1 MLPSF
6 PIEVRLALSNS
17 MKSSKLGTEEARW
30 ECFIIWWRKIWA
42 LRSVFHT
49 MTTQCSCWVVW
60 QHKTT
65 EAVWNRREL
74 YFEVIDETHCFNC
87 SNEKDSSEIVLVSHI
102 CSKSTSYYMVCFWG
116 SFWAITQHVCTC
128 QFRISL
134 IVPMGCRIKGQNIK
148 KLSKPVTVTP
158 SFSFE
163 WNSKWINILLLIDS
177 PQHVALF
184 EQHNMYY

>member
-1 MLPSF
+1 MRLCSELRRCSCQICPVDLKGLSTPAPYPALCFSIYWTDQYRLWNGIRKCSQNSALSALRSF

-17 MKSSKLGTEEARW
+17 MKSTKLGTEEARW

-42 LRSVFHT
+42 LGSVFHT

-65 EAVWNRREL
+65 EAVWNRGEL

-102 CSKSTSYYMVCFWG
+102 CSRSAAYYMVC
-116 SFWAITQHVCTC
+116 
-128 QFRISL
+128 
-134 IVPMGCRIKGQNIK
+134 
-148 KLSKPVTVTP
+148 
-158 SFSFE
+158 
-163 WNSKWINILLLIDS
+163 
-177 PQHVALF
+177 LF
-184 EQHNMYY
+184 LR